1 MTDNPF
7 QIKPLDWKPADY
19 DLPLDTPRPEGWAM
33 ISLRGTPGVD
43 PEDDFTWSYLPVF
56 ESCPPGDMQHAST
69 ACLENDGECLTSWK
83 SDWVILGG
91 TSDTLVR

>member
-19 DLPLDTPRPEGWAM
+19 DLPLDTPRPEGWAL
-33 ISLRGTPGVD
+33 IAQKGSVD
-43 PEDDFTWSYLPVF
+43 FDWSYLPVF
-56 ESCPPGDMQHAST
+56 ESCPVSEMQHITT
-69 ACLENDGECLTSWK
+69 ACMKNDGECFTSWM
-83 SDWVILGG
+83 SDWVVIGG